1 VIGFATPFFLRNLM
15 PRPVSLSP
23 ELLQTFV
30 SVVAHDGDAV
40 AAAATLGINQ
50 PSMSKRLAQ
59 LQHSG
64 RVLRRPWIERKGKT
78 WFLTDEGKRVLPSVE
93 DLVHR
98 YEQLRRFA
106 NSAAAPGLAVA
117 CGQESAGGMV
127 LAAVRRF
134 RANHPDYP
142 VRVSSPRGEARIDGV
157 ANGLFELALV
167 THTQD
172 QIREIARRELYIED
186 LYTDPLVLV
195 AAPSS
200 PFAEAFGK
208 LPDTPVS
215 PKALTAFPLVLPEP
229 DSGLRREFDKRLREQ
244 GYAAT
249 VQAVVE
255 TGGWTVALE
264 YVREGFGVGLL
275 PKSVAGKDPWLVV
288 KPLSSKVAP
297 SNTVR
302 LICRRRF
309 DADGGLDLNERGQAF
324 CEALRTVAA
333 AASG

>member
-1 VIGFATPFFLRNLM
+1 M

-30 SVVAHDGDAV
+30 SLVAHEGDAV

-59 LQHSG
+59 LQHAG

-78 WFLTDEGKRVLPSVE
+78 WFLTEEGKRVLPSVE

-98 YEQLRRFA
+98 YDQLRRFA
-106 NSAAAPGLAVA
+106 DSAAAPGLALA
-117 CGQESAGGMV
+117 CGQEGAGGMV

-142 VRVSSPRGEARIDGV
+142 VRLSSPRGEARIEGV
-157 ANGLFELALV
+157 ASGLFEIALV
-167 THTQD
+167 THTAT
-172 QIREIARRELYIED
+172 QIREIARRDLHVED

-208 LPDTPVS
+208 LPDTPIS
-215 PKALTAFPLVLPEP
+215 AKALTAFPLVLPEP
-229 DSGLRREFDKRLREQ
+229 DSGLRREFEIKMREL
-244 GYAAT
+244 GYAAA

-255 TGGWTVALE
+255 TGGWLVALE
-264 YVREGFGVGLL
+264 YVREGFGVGLV
-275 PKSVAGKDPWLVV
+275 PRSVAGKDPWLVV
-288 KPLSSKVAP
+288 KTLVSKATP
-297 SNTVR
+297 ANTVR

-309 DADGGLDLNERGQAF
+309 DAEGGLDLSERGQAF
-324 CEALRTVAA
+324 CEALRAVAA
-333 AASG
+333 AAAG